1 MENTLC
7 WVQKRGHG
15 KKDSLSE
22 ASQLKKLVK
31 RGISHQAMVVN
42 IIQSKNSNVFPKHL
56 FFLLV
61 HGHYKIPKLMASAD
75 EMYLRRC
82 LESVHISA
90 LKASKHNKPVS
101 LETKN
106 LWTSAES
113 LNTVKFIGGTESGS
127 GQLGLAH
134 PVAAMTESVVQSTN
148 TAENWTLGT
157 VMGTKSMINILNSP
171 LLQQFGASEREDNLN
186 SMNFTGAKNMIC
198 YDFMDSPS
206 GFSISSSHKLEM
218 ETPMVQSHEYGSI
231 SVHKRTT
238 SKTNST
244 CFDWLSSAASTVSQG
259 MLQCTWKQGV
269 PHFVFSADDQK
280 EVYAAKLNNVD
291 TTHDEALDYVY
302 LFHLNKGGQK
312 GCEIPDRY
320 LQLVGKMNVSTCFT
334 LCPDNCR
341 VMETRFILF
350 GNGKFYDKEMYTSI
364 HSHMNNKGKAK
375 KVSQVLRHSP
385 LSKHRTLSKF
395 SRSKSIRESCPLD
408 QQSCGLGGINLL
420 ETNVPPN
427 FELAAIVVKDHLPSH
442 SLDKVGGWGLKFL
455 NKSGVN
461 QTTLPSE
468 SCNRNTGDCSTSM
481 SILIP
486 AGLHGGPRTRHGG
499 PSSLIDRWKSGGC
512 CDCGGWD
519 EGCPLTVLQ
528 KRSSNVEIL
537 SHVDMQGECKSVDL
551 VTQGSRNFI
560 PTLRMVNIHDGL
572 YYIHFQQPLSALQS
586 FSIAVA
592 IIHTQSPTPRPNSA
606 EEL

>member
-1 MENTLC
+1 MESTLC

-15 KKDSLSE
+15 KKGSLSE
-22 ASQLKKLVK
+22 ASPLKKLAK
-31 RGISHQAMVVN
+31 KGISISHQAMVVN
-42 IIQSKNSNVFPKHL
+42 TVQSQNSNVFQKHL

-75 EMYLRRC
+75 EIYLRRC
-82 LESVHISA
+82 LKFVHISA
-90 LKASKHNKPVS
+90 LKASHHNKPVS

-106 LWTSAES
+106 L
-113 LNTVKFIGGTESGS
+113 NTVECGS
-127 GQLGLAH
+127 DQLVLAH
-134 PVAAMTESVVQSTN
+134 SVASMTKSVVQSSN

-171 LLQQFGASEREDNLN
+171 LLQKFGASERSDNMN
-186 SMNFTGAKNMIC
+186 SMNLTGARNIIC
-198 YDFMDSPS
+198 FKDSPS

-231 SVHKRTT
+231 SAHKRTS

-244 CFDWLSSAASTVSQG
+244 CFDWLLSSAASTVSQG

-280 EVYAAKLNNVD
+280 EVYVAKLSKVE
-291 TTHDEALDYVY
+291 TTHDEALDCVY
-302 LFHLNKGGQK
+302 LFHLNKG
-312 GCEIPDRY
+312 PDHD

-341 VMETRFILF
+341 VMETRFVLF
-350 GNGKFYDKEMYTSI
+350 GNGKFYDKEMYTSS
-364 HSHMNNKGKAK
+364 HSHKGMAK
-375 KVSQVLRHSP
+375 RASQVLRHSP
-385 LSKHRTLSKF
+385 SPIHRTLSMF
-395 SRSKSIRESCPLD
+395 SRSKAIRESCSLD
-408 QQSCGLGGINLL
+408 PQSCGLGGTNLL
-420 ETNVPPN
+420 ETNVPTN
-427 FELAAIVVKDHLPSH
+427 FELAAIVVKNHLPSH

-455 NKSGVN
+455 NKCGVN
-461 QTTLPSE
+461 QTTLPCE
-468 SCNRNTGDCSTSM
+468 SCNRNSGDCYASIR
-481 SILIP
+481 ILIP

-528 KRSSNVEIL
+528 RRFSNEKIL
-537 SHVDMQGECKSVDL
+537 YHEDMQGDCKSVDL
-551 VTQGSRNFI
+551 VTQGSSNFS

-572 YYIHFQQPLSALQS
+572 YFIHFQQPLSALQS

-592 IIHTQSPTPRPNSA
+592 IIHTQKKV
-606 EEL
+606 E